1 MEGHMKSYRL
11 LEESEQPEA
20 DLRELQ
26 LNEDEEDYHL
36 LLRGNNIGSVK
47 KSNSAAVEEFHSV
60 IEKFCIKAFEADPV
74 SIKFFPDQILFN
86 TISRNEIR
94 FSDVPLEFRSLKVY
108 QAYLEDNVLRMMDIQ
123 LEDVIHLGKENYSTL
138 VETAIQINKKVAINF
153 IFLECLTDK
162 ARDHYHNVII
172 RETARSLDLI
182 TLMRCFKNYSYDKVL
197 SLLETNRLDQDVN
210 VNKMHQYIQL
220 MSNKFEECL
229 RVIQLFS
236 TIWNNGFDNFR
247 ENLTELK
254 TITNKLSAES
264 CKTIFDFL
272 FERHHLRKVVNELQT
287 FQFNTYFQE
296 QIAKKVETKDFDF
309 LLCLLMNR
317 MFIKNKNFHAL
328 TLLEGFLTCAQ
339 IATRKKDAYIFDPVV
354 LEQKELEEFLTT
366 FTQCHQR
373 PFRKRCLLCGQHWQV
388 LDIEMNVD
396 GKISILA
403 IDSMGNDKQYIK
415 DLLSVSIRVLE
426 KKPYP
431 YIIFYDLFKRQ
442 GAESSCAFFSLN
454 DLQHLFTLERYLPA
468 SSVFEYL
475 ETQNKTNAINS
486 ALPIRIPLSLLRNA
500 QSRDVF
506 SRVEQYPLDEKAKA
520 TNKAGKTALTSLL
533 EFYKTSDPPTVP
545 PSYEGQNDRLLIKS
559 RKMVRYNLE
568 YLLTHGIDTALN
580 KMQDFSLAA
589 FKAEVVSINKGLESP
604 PPRNRS

>member
-1 MEGHMKSYRL
+1 MQSYRL
-11 LEESEQPEA
+11 LEESEHPET

-26 LNEDEEDYHL
+26 LNEDEEGYHL
-36 LLRGNNIGSVK
+36 LLRSNNIRSVK
-47 KSNSAAVEEFHSV
+47 KSDSMAVGDFFSA
-60 IEKFCIKAFEADPV
+60 IEKFCIKAFEADPI
-74 SIKFFPDQILFN
+74 SIKFFPEQILFN
-86 TISRNEIR
+86 TISQNDIR

-108 QAYLEDNVLRMMDIQ
+108 QAYLGDDVLRMMDIQ
-123 LEDVIHLGKENYSTL
+123 LEDAIHLGKENYSAL
-138 VETAIQINKKVAINF
+138 VEAAIQIKKEVAINF

-162 ARDHYHNVII
+162 TRDHCHNVII
-172 RETARSLDLI
+172 RETASSLDLI
-182 TLMRCFKNYSYDKVL
+182 TLMNCFKNYSYDKVL
-197 SLLETNRLDQDVN
+197 SLLETNRLDQDEN
-210 VNKMHQYIQL
+210 VNKLHQYIQL
-220 MSNKFEECL
+220 MSNEFEECF
-229 RVIQLFS
+229 RAIKLFS
-236 TIWNNGFDNFR
+236 RAWRSGLDNFR
-247 ENLTELK
+247 ESLAELQ
-254 TITNKLSAES
+254 TITNKLSPES
-264 CKTIFDFL
+264 RKTIFDFL
-272 FERHHLRKVVNELQT
+272 FERHQLHKVVNELQA
-287 FQFNTYFQE
+287 FQFSAYFQE
-296 QIAKKVETKDFDF
+296 QIEKKVESKDFDF
-309 LLCLLMNR
+309 LSCLLMNR
-317 MFIKNKNFHAL
+317 MFIKNKNFQAL
-328 TLLEGFLTCAQ
+328 NLLEGFLTCAQ
-339 IATRKKDAYIFDPVV
+339 IATRKKDSYIFDPVV

-468 SSVFEYL
+468 ISVFEYL

-486 ALPIRIPLSLLRNA
+486 AVPIRIPLSLLRYA

-533 EFYKTSDPPTVP
+533 EFYKESDPPTDP
-545 PSYEGQNDRLLIKS
+545 PSYEGRNDRLLVKS
-559 RKMVRYNLE
+559 RKMARYNLE
-568 YLLTHGIDTALN
+568 YLLTHGTDAALN
-580 KMQDFSLAA
+580 KMQDFSLEA
-589 FKAEVVSINKGLESP
+589 FKAEVVSINKRLEVQ
-604 PPRNRS
+604 PPRNNS